1 MGAAALEQ
9 ADIVIIGAG
18 TAGCVLANR
27 LSANP
32 SLSVLVL
39 EAGEDHSKDPRV
51 YTPARSRELHGDE
64 QLDWAFESEPEPG
77 LLHTPDP
84 TYDVSAV
91 PAPGQSGRMMQ
102 QPRGKLIG
110 GTSAINSFA
119 LVNPS
124 AAEIDA
130 WAELGNEGWNWTG
143 LKEYYRK
150 FQTITPPSS
159 SVVDEL
165 NLAHNFTSSGGSGPV
180 QASFPLTATPLMR
193 AWLEAFRSLELEI
206 TSDPLDGRA
215 VGAGIATNHFGPQDR
230 ERSHAGKAYLAP
242 VKGRDNLRI
251 VTGALVQKIIFEKE
265 SSDSEAV
272 AKSVVYQT
280 AGETREVR
288 IGKEI
293 ILAAGAFGTPQLLEL
308 SGIGDAT
315 LLHER
320 GIEVVYNN
328 PAVGENLQDHIRA
341 GVSFE
346 GTEAAAGGH
355 PPLSWEEAEKLYV
368 EHRSGPWADMAAWMF
383 AYMPL
388 AGLSPP
394 EQLQQLESTYR
405 KCLETKDEDL
415 TTSVRKHYDFMERTL
430 FSSEEASATAYLI
443 RKAVNPVPVPELE
456 AGKNVTFCAMLSH
469 PLSRGSVHIK
479 SPKADEKPA
488 VLFNYYRNPLDLE
501 VHASHMLVLQGLAQ
515 NSALAPMMKPDGA
528 RWPPQLDLESAK
540 RWLRETATTNYHPC
554 GTCSMIPEKDGGVVD
569 PRLRVYGTANVRI
582 VDASIFPIIPRGN
595 IISTVYAVA
604 EKGADIVLQD
614 LGLKVEDS
622 W

>member
-1 MGAAALEQ
+1 MGAPAVEE

-27 LSANP
+27 LSTNS

-51 YTPARSRELHGDE
+51 YTPARTRELYGDE

-77 LLHTPDP
+77 LLQTPHP
-84 TYDVSAV
+84 SYDGSSLT
-91 PAPGQSGRMMQ
+91 APGTPGRVMQ
-102 QPRGKLIG
+102 QPRGRAVG
-110 GTSAINSFA
+110 GTSVINSFA

-130 WAELGNEGWNWTG
+130 WAELGNEGWDWAG

-150 FQTITPPSS
+150 FQTVTPPSPK
-159 SVVDEL
+159 VVDEL

-180 QASFPLTATPLMR
+180 QASFPLVATPLMK
-193 AWLEAFRSLELEI
+193 AWLEAFRSLKYEI
-206 TSDPLDGRA
+206 TSDPLEGQA
-215 VGAGIATNHFGPQDR
+215 LGAGIATNHFGPQDR
-230 ERSHAGKAYLAP
+230 ERSHAGVAYLTP
-242 VKGRDNLRI
+242 VKGRVKLRI
-251 VTGALVQKIIFEKE
+251 VTGALVQKILFEKE
-265 SSDSEAV
+265 NNGSEAV
-272 AKSVVYQT
+272 AKSVVYET

-288 IGKEI
+288 IGKEV

-308 SGIGDAT
+308 SGIGDVT
-315 LLHER
+315 LLREQ
-320 GIEVVYNN
+320 GIKVVYNN

-341 GVSFE
+341 GISFE
-346 GTEAAAGGH
+346 GTQAAAGGH
-355 PPLSWEEAEKLYV
+355 PPLSSEEAEELYV

-388 AGLSPP
+388 AGLSSPK
-394 EQLQQLESTYR
+394 EMQQLESTYR
-405 KCLETKDEDL
+405 KCLETSDKDISE
-415 TTSVRKHYDFMERTL
+415 SVRKHYDFMERTL
-430 FSSEEASATAYLI
+430 FSSAEASATAYLI

-479 SPKADEKPA
+479 SSKADEKPA
-488 VLFNYYRNPLDLE
+488 VTFNYYRNPLDLE
-501 VHASHMLVLQGLAQ
+501 IHASHMLVLQTLAQ
-515 NSALAPMMKPDGA
+515 NSALAPMMKPNGA

-540 RWLRETATTNYHPC
+540 RFLRETATTNYHPC
-554 GTCSMIPEKDGGVVD
+554 GTCSMTPENDGGVVD
-569 PRLRVYGTANVRI
+569 PRLRVYGTANVRV
-582 VDASIFPIIPRGN
+582 VDASVFPIIPRGN

-604 EKGADIVLQD
+604 EKGADLILQD
-614 LGLKVEDS
+614 LGLKA
-622 W
+622 